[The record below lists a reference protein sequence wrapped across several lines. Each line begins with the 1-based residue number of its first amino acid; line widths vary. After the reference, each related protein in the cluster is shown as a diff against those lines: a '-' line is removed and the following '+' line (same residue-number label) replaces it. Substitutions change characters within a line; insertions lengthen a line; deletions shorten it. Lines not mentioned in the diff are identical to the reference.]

1 MDVQGWGTHHRLAD
15 GHGSQPG
22 VHGAGIVV
30 RSGPAWHKGR
40 AAHSGR
46 HPCGIAR
53 SRVLG
58 SDTQSRVQRALP

>member
-1 MDVQGWGTHHRLAD
+1 MDVQGWDTHHRLAD

-22 VHGAGIVV
+22 THGAGIVE
-30 RSGPAWHKGR
+30 RSGPAWHTGR

-46 HPCGIAR
+46 HPFGIAR

-58 SDTQSRVQRALP
+58 SGTQSSVQRAHP